1 MKIIVIISAFLFA
14 VCSYSSAQ
22 DFVKGG
28 NYVTLGYGVDAGG
41 LPGTFSGLG
50 LGPIMATYERG
61 VTDILGIGRIG
72 AGGGIAFS
80 HYSYSDQFLFS
91 FAESKYR
98 TNRVTPF
105 VRATYH
111 FEFDIEKM
119 DVYAGVGVGVNI
131 DSEKE
136 KYYINDALS
145 SQDSRV
151 NVLPVHLI
159 VAGIRYYFSDF
170 FGVYFEVGDGI
181 ANINGGIVLSF

>member
-1 MKIIVIISAFLFA
+1 MLLAM
-14 VCSYSSAQ
+14 CSNSSAQ

-28 NYVTLGYGVDAGG
+28 NYVSVGYGVDAGG
-41 LPGTFSGLG
+41 LPGNFSGLG
-50 LGPIMATYERG
+50 LGPVSATYERG
-61 VTDILGIGRIG
+61 VTDIIGIGRIG

-80 HYSYSDQFLFS
+80 HYSYKTNSAIWL
-91 FAESKYR
+91 EYK
-98 TNRVTPF
+98 TNRITPF

-131 DSEKE
+131 DSERQKSNGVSST
-136 KYYINDALS
+136 KAL
-145 SQDSRV
+145 
-151 NVLPVHLI
+151 PAHLI

-181 ANINGGIVLSF
+181 ANVNGGIVLSF